1 MGGGGHLRSKVSYPI
16 LAQKPV
22 GVPKASILKSR
33 IEPFY
38 RSGQY
43 EKVNLLANLY
53 NASFSGAPHVKLY
66 VWSAPG
72 QDRPTFDEAT
82 SHEFKE
88 THVGASFG
96 PSWTTHWFRL
106 HLTVPKEILHE
117 ELLIL
122 EWDANNEGL
131 VWTDDGMPLQGLTG
145 GGERIEWNLPDSFRD
160 GKEHIIYIE
169 MACNGMFGN
178 APGGKVSIAPPDQN
192 KYYGLSKA
200 NITAVNV
207 AARKLYFDI
216 WELGDAARELP
227 EDSAEQ
233 NHALAVAMRII
244 NTFQVNNQESI
255 LKCREI
261 AKEILGP
268 DVDSHRVYEVGK
280 EPLVFGIGH
289 CHIDSCWLWPFAETK
304 RKVVRSWSSQ
314 CDLMNR
320 YPEAHFTCSQAQ
332 QYKWLKQLYPRAF
345 ERVKKKVNEGQFHP
359 IGGSWV
365 EHDTNMPSGEAL
377 VRQFFYGQRF
387 FEAEFGSRC
396 RTFWLPDTFGYSSQL
411 PQLCR
416 LAGMDRFMTQKLS
429 WNNINNFPHTTFM
442 WVSPDGSQVMCH
454 MPPSETY
461 TAEADFGDLRRSIT
475 KHKTMRVDS
484 SSLLVFG
491 KGDGGGGPTWQHFEK
506 LRRCAGISN
515 TVGGIPKLK
524 LGLSVDDF
532 FDRLAPKAKDF
543 PTWYGEL
550 YFELHRGTYTT
561 QANNKMLNRKSEV
574 LLRAIEQLATIASI
588 EKSGYKYPSA
598 DIDGMWEKVLLCQFH
613 DCLPG
618 SSIEMCYDESDKFYA
633 EVFNTGEKLLKELYS
648 SLGASVVQPSCVHE
662 SVVVNTLPWH
672 RKEIIEVS
680 ETEVGVACGDGHML
694 PLRPFRIE
702 QDKNEP
708 HVTVTVN
715 GNVFVLQNEQLRVV
729 VENGCITSLYDL
741 AHDREVVEKGGKAN
755 KFVIFD
761 DIPLFW
767 EAWDVEVY
775 HLDTRREL
783 EYGQTRI
790 HESKPHRI
798 TLVTDIRISDK
809 SSMKSFI
816 SLSAALEKQQ
826 SQVECSA
833 EVDWHENSKFL
844 KVEFPVDIVST
855 EASYETAYSITKR
868 PTHYNTSWDMAKF
881 EVCCHKFADL
891 SEHNYGVSILNDSK
905 YGFATAGKL
914 MRLSLLRAPKAPDE
928 HADMGRHA
936 IRWAILP
943 HEGSLSSTTVRA
955 AYAFNNPLKLL
966 SAPKPFIE
974 AMDVSGAPP
983 VELINRDASSSL
995 ILDAIKR
1002 GHDDEDVSLQ
1012 EGLRVNK
1019 GQSIILRVYESL
1031 GGHSRGTIKTRYN
1044 VKYVSKANILEDE
1057 LEEVEL
1063 RDGEFDIKLR
1073 PFEVATYKLQL

>member
-1 MGGGGHLRSKVSYPI
+1 MRSKASYPI
-16 LAQKPV
+16 LAPKPV
-22 GVPKASILKSR
+22 GVPKASILKNR

-43 EKVNLLANLY
+43 DKVNLLANLY
-53 NASFSGAPHVKLY
+53 NARFSGEPHVKIY
-66 VWSAPG
+66 VWSAPN
-72 QDRPTFDEAT
+72 QDRPTFKEAT
-82 SHEFKE
+82 SHEYKE
-88 THVGASFG
+88 THVGAAFG

-106 HLTVPKEILHE
+106 HLAVPREILHE

-131 VWTDDGMPLQGLTG
+131 VWTEDGMPLQGLSG
-145 GGERIEWNLPDSFRD
+145 GGERIEWNLPEAFRD
-160 GKEHIIYIE
+160 GKEHVIYIE

-200 NITAVNV
+200 NIAAVNV
-207 AARKLYFDI
+207 PARKLQFDI
-216 WELGDAARELP
+216 WEIGDAARELP

-233 NHALAVAMRII
+233 NHALSVAMRII
-244 NTFQVNNQESI
+244 DTFQVNNQESI
-255 LKCREI
+255 LACREI
-261 AKEILGP
+261 AKEIIGP
-268 DVDSHRVYEVGK
+268 DVDSHKVYEVGK
-280 EPLVFGIGH
+280 DPVVFGIGH

-304 RKVVRSWSSQ
+304 RKVARSWSSQ
-314 CDLMNR
+314 CDLMDR
-320 YPEAHFTCSQAQ
+320 YPEAHFACSQAQ
-332 QYKWLKQLYPRAF
+332 QYKWLKQLYPGAF
-345 ERVKKKVNEGQFHP
+345 ERVKRKVNEGQFHP

-365 EHDTNMPSGEAL
+365 EHDTNMPSGESL

-387 FEAEFGSRC
+387 FEAEFGARC

-461 TAEADFGDLRRSIT
+461 TAEADFGDLRRSMSQ
-475 KHKTMRVDS
+475 HKTMRVDS

-515 TVGGIPKLK
+515 TVGSIPKLK
-524 LGLSVDDF
+524 LGLTVDDF
-532 FDRLAPKAKDF
+532 FERLAPKAAEL

-561 QANNKMLNRKSEV
+561 QANNKKFNRKAEV
-574 LLRAIEQLATIASI
+574 MLRDIEQLATVISI
-588 EKSGYKYPSA
+588 DNSSYKYPSA
-598 DIDGMWEKVLLCQFH
+598 EIDGMWERVLLCQFH

-618 SSIEMCYDESDKFYA
+618 SSIEMCYDESNKFYA
-633 EVFNTGEKLLKELYS
+633 EVFSTGEKLLKEIYS
-648 SLGASVVQPSCVHE
+648 FFGASTTKSNYVHE

-672 RKEIIEVS
+672 RKEIVDIS
-680 ETEVGVACGDGHML
+680 DSEVGVACGDGQILKVHS
-694 PLRPFRIE
+694 FKVQE
-702 QDKNEP
+702 DKP
-708 HVTVTVN
+708 AVTVAAT
-715 GNVFVLQNEQLRVV
+715 GNAYVLQNDQLRVV
-729 VENGCITSLYDL
+729 VENGCIASLYDVVN
-741 AHDREVVEKGGKAN
+741 DREVIEPGGQAN

-767 EAWDVEVY
+767 QAWDVEVY
-775 HLDTRREL
+775 HLETRKEL
-783 EYGQTRI
+783 KYGQTRI
-790 HESKPHRI
+790 HENKPHRV
-798 TLVTDIRISDK
+798 TLVTDIEISDESSLK
-809 SSMKSFI
+809 SYI
-816 SLSAALEKQQ
+816 SLSAALKGQP
-826 SQVECSA
+826 SQVDCFA
-833 EVDWHENSKFL
+833 EVDWHENAKFL
-844 KVEFPVDIVST
+844 KVEFPVNVVNT

-881 EVCCHKFADL
+881 EVCCHRFADL

-905 YGFATAGKL
+905 YGFATAGKI
-914 MRLSLLRAPKAPDE
+914 MRLSLVRAPKAPDE
-928 HADMGRHA
+928 HADMGRHS
-936 IRWAILP
+936 IRWAIFP
-943 HEGSLSSTTVRA
+943 HKGSLSSATVRA

-966 SAPKPFIE
+966 SAPSTAVFKAPIE
-974 AMDVSGAPP
+974 LVNKDES
-983 VELINRDASSSL
+983 NSL
-995 ILDAIKR
+995 VLDTIKR
-1002 GHDDEDVSLQ
+1002 GHDDDDVSLR

-1031 GGHSRGTIKTRYN
+1031 GGHSRGTIKVAYR
-1044 VKYVSKANILEDE
+1044 VKRVSKTSILEDE
-1057 LEEVEL
+1057 LEAVEL
-1063 RDGEFDIKLR
+1063 GDGQFDIALR

>member
-1 MGGGGHLRSKVSYPI
+1 M
-16 LAQKPV
+16 
-22 GVPKASILKSR
+22 
-33 IEPFY
+33 
-38 RSGQY
+38 
-43 EKVNLLANLY
+43 
-53 NASFSGAPHVKLY
+53 
-66 VWSAPG
+66 
-72 QDRPTFDEAT
+72 
-82 SHEFKE
+82 
-88 THVGASFG
+88 
-96 PSWTTHWFRL
+96 
-106 HLTVPKEILHE
+106 
-117 ELLIL
+117 
-122 EWDANNEGL
+122 
-131 VWTDDGMPLQGLTG
+131 
-145 GGERIEWNLPDSFRD
+145 
-160 GKEHIIYIE
+160 
-169 MACNGMFGN
+169 
-178 APGGKVSIAPPDQN
+178 
-192 KYYGLSKA
+192 
-200 NITAVNV
+200 
-207 AARKLYFDI
+207 
-216 WELGDAARELP
+216 
-227 EDSAEQ
+227 
-233 NHALAVAMRII
+233 
-244 NTFQVNNQESI
+244 
-255 LKCREI
+255 
-261 AKEILGP
+261 
-268 DVDSHRVYEVGK
+268 
-280 EPLVFGIGH
+280 
-289 CHIDSCWLWPFAETK
+289 
-304 RKVVRSWSSQ
+304 
-314 CDLMNR
+314 
-320 YPEAHFTCSQAQ
+320 
-332 QYKWLKQLYPRAF
+332 
-345 ERVKKKVNEGQFHP
+345 
-359 IGGSWV
+359 
-365 EHDTNMPSGEAL
+365 
-377 VRQFFYGQRF
+377 
-387 FEAEFGSRC
+387 
-396 RTFWLPDTFGYSSQL
+396 
-411 PQLCR
+411 
-416 LAGMDRFMTQKLS
+416 
-429 WNNINNFPHTTFM
+429 
-442 WVSPDGSQVMCH
+442 
-454 MPPSETY
+454 
-461 TAEADFGDLRRSIT
+461 
-475 KHKTMRVDS
+475 
-484 SSLLVFG
+484 
-491 KGDGGGGPTWQHFEK
+491 
-506 LRRCAGISN
+506 
-515 TVGGIPKLK
+515 
-524 LGLSVDDF
+524 
-532 FDRLAPKAKDF
+532 
-543 PTWYGEL
+543 
-550 YFELHRGTYTT
+550 
-561 QANNKMLNRKSEV
+561 
-574 LLRAIEQLATIASI
+574 
-588 EKSGYKYPSA
+588 
-598 DIDGMWEKVLLCQFH
+598 
-613 DCLPG
+613 
-618 SSIEMCYDESDKFYA
+618 
-633 EVFNTGEKLLKELYS
+633 
-648 SLGASVVQPSCVHE
+648 GASVVQPSCVHE